1 MKILG
6 SGKANGAISILHA
19 VGIGKGCSVGIQ
31 LETKVKIVD
40 EPNKVN
46 GDLHRLLDSVEYF
59 WRKEGLPIPDEFG
72 WQVESTIPIGQGL
85 KSSSALSCAAFR
97 ALNSCS
103 WTGLSNSEIAD
114 LAAKSQIM
122 SKCAI
127 TGSMDDNWA
136 ALEPGWKLVDP
147 TMGASE
153 SIIIQGKMDESLS
166 VLVCLRGERSLEISP
181 KRFLEQRQI
190 FERAL
195 ASIMSGSP
203 LDSLSSNGMA
213 VSAATDD
220 HQALRISNLCIASG
234 SIASGISGSGPAI
247 AIVCFEDDAESISAI
262 IEEMGL
268 LTIQTRFASSIATVE
283 EVA

>member
-1 MKILG
+1 
-6 SGKANGAISILHA
+6 
-19 VGIGKGCSVGIQ
+19 
-31 LETKVKIVD
+31 
-40 EPNKVN
+40 
-46 GDLHRLLDSVEYF
+46 
-59 WRKEGLPIPDEFG
+59 
-72 WQVESTIPIGQGL
+72 
-85 KSSSALSCAAFR
+85 
-97 ALNSCS
+97 
-103 WTGLSNSEIAD
+103 
-114 LAAKSQIM
+114 
-122 SKCAI
+122 
-127 TGSMDDNWA
+127 
-136 ALEPGWKLVDP
+136 LEPGWKLVDP